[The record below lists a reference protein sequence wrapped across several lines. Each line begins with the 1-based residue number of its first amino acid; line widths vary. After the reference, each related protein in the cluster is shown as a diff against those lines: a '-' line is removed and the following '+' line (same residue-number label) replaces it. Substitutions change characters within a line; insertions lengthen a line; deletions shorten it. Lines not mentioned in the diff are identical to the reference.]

1 MSKRRPA
8 VTITWYFL
16 KEALPYATLAFL
28 VLTLLI
34 AIQQLGRQA
43 SISVLA
49 VATPAESAKF
59 ILLVLPAISLITL
72 PIAVLIGVL
81 IALNRLKADS
91 ELTTAQACGLSTYA
105 LYAPFFILGAIAT
118 IVAVILAL
126 DIVPRTIRTVNS
138 FRTTAV
144 ARGLTAQIRPQV
156 FENRFPGYLVFIE
169 DINKSTGDWLGVF
182 VLKQT
187 SDTESLLL
195 TAERGTLRITET
207 PAIALEIELANGV
220 SFLATEDANKGSIA
234 SFDRS
239 FFRLSAAKDLEPA
252 DSLGTVARV
261 QSLRNRE
268 LLAFANASDG
278 QTRRQALVEWQKR
291 LSVPFASLVLTLI
304 AVAIGHK
311 SHKPRSKSIG
321 IALGFSIAV
330 VYYLFLTAGQ
340 NLALSGI
347 VPTWAGAWFPP
358 LASVGVA
365 ILILTNTLRFP
376 SLPSFSLVGWKRRLR
391 IKRSGAF
398 ARPSDRVRSSGGY
411 SLPRISTLINY
422 LLTSEIIRYF
432 LLGSLIL
439 VATTLIFTL
448 FDLIPSI
455 SRNRVSVVYAGA
467 YFLFLAPQVLYVV
480 APFALV
486 TATIG
491 AYFVLLRSNQI
502 VILSA
507 SGLSLLRLALPVFAL
522 TGVIAATLYMLSDR
536 ILPATNR
543 EQDARY
549 HEIKGRKIEQAALA
563 FGRRWAYGNQNSI
576 FGFLYSNRDKRL
588 LNTYVYQL
596 NPETRLLEEVR
607 YLSEAV
613 NKGGQTWEVSGG
625 WRYSLGRGVYNSPPQ
640 PIAKGT
646 TLNLPEGSDTF
657 SRTVNESSKL
667 SFQDLRAYIRQLDRL
682 GIATFPERIDLWK
695 RLSHPVSCITLI
707 LLAMPWVIAR
717 RAHTRKETL
726 AGVGIGIVISILYW
740 LLNQGF
746 EVLGRQ
752 ELLPVW
758 IAVWGGH
765 LTSWA
770 LAGYMWGRRVAR

>member
-1 MSKRRPA
+1 M
-8 VTITWYFL
+8 
-16 KEALPYATLAFL
+16 
-28 VLTLLI
+28 
-34 AIQQLGRQA
+34 
-43 SISVLA
+43 
-49 VATPAESAKF
+49 
-59 ILLVLPAISLITL
+59 
-72 PIAVLIGVL
+72 
-81 IALNRLKADS
+81 
-91 ELTTAQACGLSTYA
+91 
-105 LYAPFFILGAIAT
+105 
-118 IVAVILAL
+118 
-126 DIVPRTIRTVNS
+126 
-138 FRTTAV
+138 
-144 ARGLTAQIRPQV
+144 
-156 FENRFPGYLVFIE
+156 
-169 DINKSTGDWLGVF
+169 
-182 VLKQT
+182 
-187 SDTESLLL
+187 
-195 TAERGTLRITET
+195 
-207 PAIALEIELANGV
+207 
-220 SFLATEDANKGSIA
+220 
-234 SFDRS
+234 
-239 FFRLSAAKDLEPA
+239 
-252 DSLGTVARV
+252 
-261 QSLRNRE
+261 
-268 LLAFANASDG
+268 
-278 QTRRQALVEWQKR
+278 EWQKR
-291 LSVPFASLVLTLI
+291 LSVPIASLVLTLI

-347 VPTWAGAWFPP
+347 LPTWAGAWFPP
-358 LASVGVA
+358 LASVVFA

-376 SLPSFSLVGWKRRLR
+376 SVPTGSLLNWTRIGRSRRSRTRIQAAKPARDRSFR
-391 IKRSGAF
+391 
-398 ARPSDRVRSSGGY
+398 GY

-432 LLGSLIL
+432 LLGSIIL

-455 SRNRVSVVYAGA
+455 SRNRVSLLYAGA
-467 YFLFLAPQVLYVV
+467 YFLFLAPQVLYII

-491 AYFVLLRSNQI
+491 AYFILLRSNQI

-522 TGVIAATLYMLSDR
+522 TGAIAATLYLLSDR

-549 HEIKGRKIEQAALA
+549 HEIKGKKIEQAAFA

-596 NPETRLLEEVR
+596 NPETRLLEGVS
-607 YLSEAV
+607 YLTEAV
-613 NKGGQTWEVSGG
+613 NKGGQAWEVGGG
-625 WRYSLGRGVYNSPPQ
+625 WSYSLARGVYNTPPQ

-667 SFQDLRAYIRQLDRL
+667 SFMDLRSYVRQLDRL
-682 GIATFPERIDLWK
+682 GIASYGERIDLWK
-695 RLSHPVSCITLI
+695 RFSHPISCLTLI

-758 IAVWGGH
+758 IAVWGAH
-765 LTSWA
+765 LTSWS